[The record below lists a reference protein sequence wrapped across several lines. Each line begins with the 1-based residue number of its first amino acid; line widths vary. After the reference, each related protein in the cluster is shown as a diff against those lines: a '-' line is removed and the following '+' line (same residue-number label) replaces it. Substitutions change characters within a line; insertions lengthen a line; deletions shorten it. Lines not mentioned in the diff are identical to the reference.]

1 MSGMGPGI
9 GMRSISQAKAGFFD
23 RAAVIGAVDAMS
35 RRVLSK
41 FGAYVRQSA
50 RTSIRKRKAASA
62 VGSPPSSHV
71 GLLRKFIL
79 FSWDAEKRSVVIGAA
94 LLNGRAYRDT
104 PSVLEYGGRAMRRNR
119 SGPYVAT
126 YKPRPFMGPAFTA
139 NLPKLP
145 GMWANALK
153 P

>member
-1 MSGMGPGI
+1 MNTGPGI
-9 GMRSISQAKAGFFD
+9 GSLSIGKAKRGFFD
-23 RAAVIGAVDAMS
+23 RLAVMGAVDAMT

-50 RTSIRKRKAASA
+50 KTSIRPRKAASS

-79 FSWDAEKRSVVIGAA
+79 FSWDGDQRSVVIGAA
-94 LLNGRAYRDT
+94 LLSGRAYRDA
-104 PSVLEYGGRAMRRNR
+104 PAALEFGGRFMRRNR
-119 SGPYVAT
+119 KGPYVAN
-126 YKPRPFMGPAFTA
+126 YNPRPFMGPAFDS

-145 GMWANALK
+145 SMWANALHH
-153 P
+153 